1 MMASLGWFRYQN
13 RYKYAVSGVAMRF
26 RAVGARG
33 FEPPTARPPAGCA
46 TRLRH
51 APKGLSIPAEPS
63 RPSGRQRGVKD
74 AMALPRL
81 PAAPVAT
88 YDGRMRLQD
97 ASDEWLAKRAARG
110 DADAFEQLVLR
121 YQDRLY
127 TLALR
132 VTLSEPDAR
141 DCVQEGL
148 ISAWRALD
156 RFRGDARFSTWIYR
170 IVIRKAYDALDRR
183 KAHAAPAR
191 RKRSAAPAETIDIPD
206 VERPPDDRLDL
217 MAALGALEPE
227 FRAA

>member
-1 MMASLGWFRYQN
+1 MSA
-13 RYKYAVSGVAMRF
+13 AVTVS
-26 RAVGARG
+26 
-33 FEPPTARPPAGCA
+33 
-46 TRLRH
+46 
-51 APKGLSIPAEPS
+51 
-63 RPSGRQRGVKD
+63 
-74 AMALPRL
+74 LPR
-81 PAAPVAT
+81 AAGGRA

-97 ASDEWLAKRAARG
+97 ASDEWLAGRAARG

-148 ISAWRALD
+148 ISAWRAID

-183 KAHAAPAR
+183 KR
-191 RKRSAAPAETIDIPD
+191 WAAPAETIDVPD
-206 VERPPDDRLDL
+206 AERSPDDRLDL
-217 MAALGALEPE
+217 MAALAVLEPE
-227 FRAA
+227 FRAAVVACDIVGMSMDEAADALGAPPGTVKSRLSRARERLAQHLEPNRTP